1 MPPASSPN
9 GGLEA
14 RRESGS
20 NSPMAKPRP
29 QPPRPPWRLSRFVQ
43 GRWRL
48 LLSTVL
54 GILLV
59 IFLPDGYRLV
69 SRLLMGWDAG
79 VALYLVLVLAM
90 VVNSDAG
97 RVRRQSA
104 LQDEGRIAIPIL
116 TVAAAIASLAAIVF
130 WLRTSGASEAGE
142 PRILALL
149 FLTILLSW
157 AFIHIMFAL
166 HYAHEYYGEHRGE
179 GGGLR
184 FPGETA
190 PNYWDF
196 LYLAIAIGTATQ
208 VSDVAV
214 TSRTIRKTV
223 TAHGMVAFVF
233 NVTLIA
239 LTVSIA
245 ADAISVK

>member
-1 MPPASSPN
+1 
-9 GGLEA
+9 
-14 RRESGS
+14 
-20 NSPMAKPRP
+20 MAKPRS
-29 QPPRPPWRLSRFVQ
+29 QAHRPPGWLSRFLQ
-43 GRWRL
+43 ARWRL
-48 LLSTVL
+48 LLAALLCVVL
-54 GILLV
+54 VLL
-59 IFLPDGYRLV
+59 LPDGYRLV

-79 VALYLVLVLAM
+79 VALYLVLVMAM
-90 VVNSDAG
+90 IMNSDTG

-116 TVAAAIASLAAIVF
+116 TVAAALASLAAIVF
-130 WLRTSGASEAGE
+130 WLRTSGQGE
-142 PRILALL
+142 LDELRILALL

-157 AFIHIMFAL
+157 AFIHTMFAL
-166 HYAHEYYGEHRGE
+166 HYAHEYYAEHRGQ

-184 FPGETA
+184 FPGNTE

-196 LYLAIAIGTATQ
+196 VYFAFAIGTATQ

-214 TSRTIRKTV
+214 TSRTIRRTV

-245 ADAISVK
+245 GDAISGK